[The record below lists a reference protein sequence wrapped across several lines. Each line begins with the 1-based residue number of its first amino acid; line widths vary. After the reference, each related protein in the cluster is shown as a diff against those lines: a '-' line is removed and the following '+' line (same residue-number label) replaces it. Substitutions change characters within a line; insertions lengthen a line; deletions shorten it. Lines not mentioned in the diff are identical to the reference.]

1 MLPVD
6 WLYSKSYSGA
16 KTGRKRL
23 VKALSVAPH
32 ESLFSTDLVI
42 TLVDSFWAN
51 FSNTLILFAFL
62 PFILYLI
69 VTVKYFATYIN
80 EEPQEFVLR
89 SWETW
94 FRCLFYVL
102 WVYFASH
109 EVIQFIVDRA
119 FYFLDVTNYFD
130 IGSAVLNL
138 YLVTN
143 HNHRY
148 YAISDNTRY
157 SLTVLATLLLW
168 IKGLFWLRLFSATSF
183 YIRLINETI
192 KDISYFL
199 VILFIFISMFAN
211 AIYILN

>member
-6 WLYSKSYSGA
+6 WLYSKSYSGD

-80 EEPQEFVLR
+80 EEPKEFVFR

-102 WVYFASH
+102 WAYFASDTLQLLQINQMKH
-109 EVIQFIVDRA
+109 YKEQKWTLMSILMQGR
-119 FYFLDVTNYFD
+119 Y
-130 IGSAVLNL
+130 L
-138 YLVTN
+138 Y
-143 HNHRY
+143 
-148 YAISDNTRY
+148 
-157 SLTVLATLLLW
+157 
-168 IKGLFWLRLFSATSF
+168 
-183 YIRLINETI
+183 
-192 KDISYFL
+192 
-199 VILFIFISMFAN
+199 
-211 AIYILN
+211 